1 MRGEED
7 VEEEVRV
14 REGGRRMNIEQVAEG
29 EEEGIAGRLAIQR
42 HRRNGKDTMNW
53 IVIRVVSIGCLT
65 IILSNLFMFKALL
78 TFGAYVEWAEHTLE
92 DHSLGVRVGLG
103 VSLHVCPLA
112 TRLGAPQAPSQPL
125 GVHPIHERGTIP
137 SFRG

>member
-42 HRRNGKDTMNW
+42 H
-53 IVIRVVSIGCLT
+53 
-65 IILSNLFMFKALL
+65 
-78 TFGAYVEWAEHTLE
+78 
-92 DHSLGVRVGLG
+92 
-103 VSLHVCPLA
+103 
-112 TRLGAPQAPSQPL
+112 
-125 GVHPIHERGTIP
+125 
-137 SFRG
+137 